1 MTNSEAYTKLLN
13 YLKAHF
19 VRFCEDIDERKIRR
33 LSMVYTGYSNCPNE
47 AIESCIYFHENCME
61 HKVFYTALGSSI
73 CKDSPYQADLY
84 RLLNCINAN
93 VWPCVCDFS
102 ADKLYQ
108 PSHLYTPR
116 IHLTED
122 GCFDIAATTLIPYDF
137 YELAP
142 LQTEDYMTACIPKLM
157 AMLSFDIFSLLVGN
171 ISIDVAMKYISEKFG

>member
-19 VRFCEDIDERKIRR
+19 VRFCEGIDERGIKRIN
-33 LSMVYTGYSNCPNE
+33 MVYTGYFNCPNE

-61 HKVFYTALGSSI
+61 CKVYYTALGSSI
-73 CKDSPYQADLY
+73 CKESPHQADLY
-84 RLLNCINAN
+84 RLLNYINAN
-93 VWPCVCDFS
+93 VWPCVWDF
-102 ADKLYQ
+102 ADGKPYQ

-116 IHLTED
+116 ILLTED
-122 GCFDIAATTLIPYDF
+122 GYFDITATTLIPYDF

-157 AMLSFDIFSLLVGN
+157 DTLSFEIFGLLVGN
-171 ISIDVAMKYISEKFG
+171 ISIDVAMKYLSEKFG